1 MKKIMVILMAVFMI
15 FGFST
20 AASAAFDLSFN
31 IDFHTDGLSN
41 PVHSYASGDYNT
53 GDTIQLNQCE
63 YVWVDFYADVTG
75 DAFTGADLTLAF
87 NAATLDA
94 TNATGAGGFSPIV
107 PATIAPGSVFIS
119 LGNFTGVT
127 GDDNIFASILLHCIA
142 LSPGDDLYMSGI
154 FVDLASDP
162 VVIDPPGCVVGTIE
176 NVPIPGALWLLGS
189 GLIGLVGVRRR
200 VR

>member
-53 GDTIQLNQCE
+53 GDTIQLNPCE

-75 DAFTGADLTLAF
+75 EAFTGADLTLAF
-87 NAATLDA
+87 NAATLEA
-94 TNATGAGGFSPIV
+94 TDATGAGGFVPIGS
-107 PATIAPGSVFIS
+107 ATIAPGSASIS
-119 LGNFTGVT
+119 TGNFTGVT
-127 GDDNIFASILLHCIA
+127 GNDNIFASILLHCIG
-142 LSPGDDLYMSGI
+142 LGIDDLYMSGL
-154 FVDLASDP
+154 FADLASP
-162 VVIDPPGCVVGTIE
+162 AIVIEPPGCVVGTIE